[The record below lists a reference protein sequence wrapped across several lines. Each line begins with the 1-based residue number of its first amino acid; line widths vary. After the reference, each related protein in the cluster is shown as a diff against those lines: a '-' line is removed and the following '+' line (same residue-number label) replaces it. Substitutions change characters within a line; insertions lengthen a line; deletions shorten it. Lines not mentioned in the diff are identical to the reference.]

1 MIKTGLKNYFIN
13 LKHFFTP
20 IGTLAVGIF
29 LGLSILIPGGIAIIG
44 ALIDRLSE
52 IVSGSSVDFVAVKDY
67 IANTIR
73 ALDWSD
79 PIEALK
85 IMFNREW
92 LTNVLNECLNVIA
105 SGLQPSADA
114 INEVVAAAVTGIYL
128 LFAMFILLAV
138 LGLVCGY
145 FLTRFLVRRTMAKR
159 TFKKFIFAV
168 LIDSVVTAGLISM
181 CFWLL
186 TVWEPSIYITS
197 VLSLFIFGGVAL
209 LSAYLVHG
217 RTLVTFKAVFNFAN
231 LMKLLLTNFL
241 IFIISV
247 TFFVLT
253 VILTNALAGPLIGF
267 SFIEIAFIV
276 ISMNAE
282 GYVVELVSKSGKK
295 AEEPPVEE
303 AVEGA
308 A

>member
-44 ALIDRLSE
+44 ALVDRLSE
-52 IVSGSSVDFVAVKDY
+52 IVSESSVDFVAVKDY
-67 IANTIR
+67 IVNTIR

-114 INEVVAAAVTGIYL
+114 INEAVGAAVVGITL
-128 LFAMFILLAV
+128 LFALFIFLSV

-186 TVWEPSIYITS
+186 TVWGPSIYITS

-217 RTLVTFKAVFNFAN
+217 RTLIPFNKVFNFAN
-231 LMKLLLTNFL
+231 LMKLLLINFL
-241 IFIISV
+241 IFVISV

-253 VILTNALAGPLIGF
+253 VLITNALAGPLIGF
-267 SFIEIAFIV
+267 AFIEIAFIV

-282 GYVVELVSKSGKK
+282 GYVVGLLSETKK
-295 AEEPPVEE
+295 TAEEQPAEE
-303 AVEGA
+303 AVDGA